1 MMTLAN
7 LSLLD
12 LQPEFLRSDPVTVAL
27 CRALDPVFRS
37 LSDEL
42 KGLLIYTN
50 IDNLPGEI
58 LDEIAWGFDIDW
70 YDSSGTLAERRKTV
84 KNAFSIFRR
93 RGTVSAIKDAVAA
106 GFGDARVEEWF
117 KYSGD
122 PGKFRII
129 VEDPSATAARAAA
142 FLAVVERVKNV
153 RSHCE
158 SITIM
163 STSPGPVYI
172 GSAPVVIKYVRSET
186 IG

>member
-1 MMTLAN
+1 MMTLNN

-27 CRALDPVFRS
+27 CRAFDPVFQS
-37 LSDEL
+37 FSEEL

-93 RGTVSAIKDAVAA
+93 RGTASAIKDAVAA

-117 KYSGD
+117 DYAGE
-122 PGKFRII
+122 PYHFRVI
-129 VEDPSATAARAAA
+129 VEDPSATSARAAA
-142 FLAVVERVKNV
+142 FLSMVERVKNA
-153 RSHCE
+153 RSVLD

-172 GSAPVVIKYVRSET
+172 GAVPVIMKHVRSET